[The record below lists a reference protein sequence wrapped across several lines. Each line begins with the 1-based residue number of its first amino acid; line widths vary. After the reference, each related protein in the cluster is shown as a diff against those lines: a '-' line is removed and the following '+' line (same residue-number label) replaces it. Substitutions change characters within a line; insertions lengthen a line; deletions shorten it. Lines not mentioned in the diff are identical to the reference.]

1 MTTVLIVED
10 ETNIR
15 KLAKANLAA
24 RGYNVIEAQ
33 NATEG
38 LKQLQTS
45 LPAILL
51 LDIKLPDMSGWDL
64 LSIVAQDP
72 KLASIPVIVM
82 TASAVND
89 NIVMTGRANVVRVLS
104 KPLDIYKLIDA
115 VKETTQNL

>member
-15 KLAKANLAA
+15 KLAKANLSA
-24 RGYNVIEAQ
+24 RGYNVIEAP

-38 LKQLQTS
+38 LRQLQDGS
-45 LPAILL
+45 PAILL

-72 KLASIPVIVM
+72 KIASIPVIVM

-115 VKETTQNL
+115 VKETTEKL

>member
-115 VKETTQNL
+115 VKETTQKL